1 MFFGKSEKRRNPYV
15 TMTVAALTT
24 IGAVHVVRCVKNASR
39 CMRKK
44 MSVAFKSSRSDIDSM
59 M

>member
-15 TMTVAALTT
+15 TMTVATLAT

-39 CMRKK
+39 CMRNK
-44 MSVAFKSSRSDIDSM
+44 MSVVFKSSRGDIDNM
-59 M
+59 I